1 MLGRVISVANS
12 KGGVGKTTTTVSL
25 AEAFAA
31 EGFKT
36 LVVDLD
42 SQANASLLIYGED
55 GDERLYQAINDYTN
69 VSDYLRENFLGECFA
84 HMNKFIVPNASD
96 VSYMGKRLDLSLV
109 PATPGLR
116 RAERELIYILT
127 EQGYSMTAI
136 EGRVGL
142 RLRQDMADLRKQFD
156 IVICDCPPGISAMT
170 EATLSASDL
179 IIVPT
184 IPDFMSTLGLD
195 LFTGDIIQ
203 SLKKRGLS
211 NVPVVLATKY
221 DNSPH
226 QQAVLHAMRE
236 GASDPDIEYDMF
248 ETVVPN
254 SADFAANPVEL
265 GANPTLAQKWQGEA
279 LTTINMLYQEVQARL
294 AAQTT
299 SEAA

>member
-31 EGFKT
+31 KRYKT

-42 SQANASLLIYGED
+42 SQANATLLIFGDD
-55 GDERLYQAINDYTN
+55 GDERLYQAINNYTS

-84 HMNKFIVPNASD
+84 HMTKFIVPDASD
-96 VSYMGKRLDLSLV
+96 VTHAGKKLDLSLA

-116 RAERELIYILT
+116 RAERELIYTLT
-127 EQGYSMTAI
+127 DQGYAMTAI

-195 LFTGDIIQ
+195 LFTGDIIT
-203 SLKKRGLS
+203 SLKKRGL
-211 NVPVVLATKY
+211 NTRPMVLATKF
-221 DNSPH
+221 DGSAH
-226 QQAVLHAMRE
+226 QNLVLEAMRE
-236 GASDPDIEYDMF
+236 GAAEADSEYDMF
-248 ETVVPN
+248 QTVIPN
-254 SADFAANPVEL
+254 RAEFAANPVEL
-265 GANPTLAQKWQGEA
+265 GANPTLAQKWPGEA
-279 LTTINMLYQEVQARL
+279 LATIDALYIEVQARL
-294 AAQTT
+294 NKRDA
-299 SEAA
+299 EAA

>member
-31 EGFKT
+31 EGYKT

-42 SQANASLLIYGED
+42 SQANASLLIFGED
-55 GDERLYQAINDYTN
+55 GDERLYDAIHAYTN

-84 HMNKFIVPNASD
+84 HMSKFIVPNASD
-96 VSYMGKRLDLSLV
+96 VTYLDQTLDLSLV

-116 RAERELIYILT
+116 RAERELIYTLT

-142 RLRQDMADLRKQFD
+142 RLRQDMADLRKQYD

-195 LFTGDIIQ
+195 LFTGDIID

-211 NVPVVLATKY
+211 NVPIVLATKY
-221 DNSPH
+221 DDSNH
-226 QQAVLHAMRE
+226 QKDVLAAMRD
-236 GASDPDIEYDMF
+236 GARDPDIEYDMF
-248 ETVVPN
+248 ETVIPN
-254 SADFAANPVEL
+254 RPEFAANPIEL
-265 GANPTLAQKWQGEA
+265 GPRPSFNQKWPGEA
-279 LTTINMLYQEVQARL
+279 MNTINMLYQEVQTRL
-294 AAQTT
+294 AAQTKT
-299 SEAA
+299 EVA

>member
-31 EGFKT
+31 KGYKT

-42 SQANASLLIYGED
+42 SQANATLLIFGDD
-55 GDERLYQAINDYTN
+55 GDERLYKAINDYTS

-84 HMNKFIVPNASD
+84 HMTGFIVPDASD
-96 VSYMGKRLDLSLV
+96 VTHAGNTLNLSLV

-116 RAERELIYILT
+116 RAERELIYTLT
-127 EQGYSMTAI
+127 DQGYAMTAI

-142 RLRQDMADLRKQFD
+142 RLRQDMADLRKEYD
-156 IVICDCPPGISAMT
+156 VVICDCPPGISAMT

-195 LFTGDIIQ
+195 LFTGDIIT
-203 SLKKRGLS
+203 SLKKRGL
-211 NVPVVLATKY
+211 NTRPMVLATKF
-221 DNSPH
+221 DGSAH
-226 QQAVLHAMRE
+226 QNLVLEAMRE
-236 GASDPDIEYDMF
+236 GAAEAGSEYDMF
-248 ETVVPN
+248 KTVIPN
-254 SADFAANPVEL
+254 RAEFAANPVEL
-265 GANPTLAQKWQGEA
+265 GANPTLAQKWPGEA
-279 LTTINMLYQEVQARL
+279 LATIDALYIEVQARL
-294 AAQTT
+294 NKRDA
-299 SEAA
+299 EAA

>member
-31 EGFKT
+31 AGLKT
-36 LVVDLD
+36 LIVDLD
-42 SQANASLLIYGED
+42 SQANASLLIFGED
-55 GDERLYQAINDYTN
+55 GDDHLYEAINNYTT
-69 VSDYLRENFLGECFA
+69 VSDYLRENFLGESLS
-84 HMNKFIVPNASD
+84 HLRDYIVEDASD
-96 VSYMGKRLDLSLV
+96 VSHQGGSLDIALS

-116 RAERELIYILT
+116 RAERELIYTLT
-127 EQGYSMTAI
+127 EQGYAMTAI

-195 LFTGDIIQ
+195 LFTGDIIAN
-203 SLKKRGLS
+203 LKKRDID
-211 NVPVVLATKY
+211 NRPIVLATKF
-221 DNSPH
+221 DGSPH
-226 QQAVLHAMRE
+226 QTEVLEAMRH
-236 GASDPDIEYDMF
+236 GAAQDDREYDMF
-248 ETVVPN
+248 DTVIPN
-254 SADFAANPVEL
+254 RPEFAANPVEL
-265 GANPTLAQKWQGEA
+265 GPSPTLAQKWPGEA
-279 LTTINMLYQEVQARL
+279 LPVIDALYKEVQERL
-294 AAQTT
+294 T
-299 SEAA
+299 

>member
-31 EGFKT
+31 SGLKT

-55 GDERLYQAINDYTN
+55 GDEQLYRAINDYKT
-69 VSDYLRENFLGECFA
+69 VSDYLRENFLGESLS
-84 HMNKFIVPNASD
+84 HLRDFIVPGASD
-96 VSYMGKRLDLSLV
+96 VSNAGNLLNISLC

-116 RAERELIYILT
+116 RAERELIYTLT

-142 RLRQDMADLRKQFD
+142 RLRQDMADLRKNYD
-156 IVICDCPPGISAMT
+156 IIICDCPPGISAMT

-195 LFTGDIIQ
+195 LFTGDII
-203 SLKKRGLS
+203 SNLEKRQIEIR
-211 NVPVVLATKY
+211 PIVLATKF
-221 DNSPH
+221 DGSQH
-226 QQAVLHAMRE
+226 QNMVLQAMRE
-236 GASDPDIEYDMF
+236 GASEADREYDMF
-248 ETVVPN
+248 QTVIPN
-254 SADFAANPVEL
+254 KPEFAANPVEL
-265 GANPTLAQKWQGEA
+265 GASPTLAQKWPGEA
-279 LTTINMLYQEVQARL
+279 MPIIEALHSEVQERL
-294 AAQTT
+294 K
-299 SEAA
+299 